1 MQEILRRKPELA
13 GALDSRK
20 ASPLHLAAAKGY
32 LDIVLKLVSF
42 NPEMC
47 FARDIDGKNPLHI
60 AAIRGNVNI
69 LKELVKVRP
78 QAALI
83 LMERGVTILH
93 ACVNY
98 NQLESLRLLVEIRND
113 HEFVNSKDDNG
124 NTILHLAVLEKQVEV
139 CTRSKPTLICLF
151 PKNYFLFFKN
161 KNGDNYYFHKLK
173 LESNFIS

>member
-1 MQEILRRKPELA
+1 LESSTDSNEILRRKPEQA
-13 GALDSRK
+13 GELDSRK
-20 ASPLHLAAAKGY
+20 ASSLHLAAAKGY
-32 LDIVLKLVSF
+32 LDIVLKLVSV

-124 NTILHLAVLEKQVEV
+124 NTILHPAVLEKQVEV
-139 CTRSKPTLICLF
+139 FYMDFDRNNMDNNIFYGCGLSGYGLSSK
-151 PKNYFLFFKN
+151 
-161 KNGDNYYFHKLK
+161 
-173 LESNFIS
+173 

>member
-13 GALDSRK
+13 GELDSRK
-20 ASPLHLAAAKGY
+20 ASPLHLSAAKGY
-32 LDIVLKLVSF
+32 LDIVLKLVSV

-60 AAIRGNVNI
+60 AAIRGHVNV
-69 LKELVKVRP
+69 LKELVKGRP

-98 NQLESLRLLVEIRND
+98 MSL
-113 HEFVNSKDDNG
+113 
-124 NTILHLAVLEKQVEV
+124 
-139 CTRSKPTLICLF
+139 
-151 PKNYFLFFKN
+151 
-161 KNGDNYYFHKLK
+161 
-173 LESNFIS
+173 